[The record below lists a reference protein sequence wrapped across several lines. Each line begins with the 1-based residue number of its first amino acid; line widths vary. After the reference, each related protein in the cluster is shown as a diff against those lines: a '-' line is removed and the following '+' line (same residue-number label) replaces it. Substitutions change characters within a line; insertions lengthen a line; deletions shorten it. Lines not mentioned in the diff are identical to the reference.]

1 MAKSKGAEF
10 VTWMPHVLRALKA
23 LDGAAAPKEVS
34 DWIAADLSLPSETTE
49 ALLKSG
55 STRFHNQVQ
64 WARQYL
70 VWEGLLG
77 SSKRGIWNLTEAG
90 AAAELSGSQ
99 PHEIFLKWVKIHAAR
114 RKKKCESEADDPTDK
129 GAGDEDAVSETPVD
143 VFRAELIGLLRE
155 FDPEGFEKFVT
166 HLLLEMGFERAEH
179 TQFSRDGGIDGYGLM
194 RVSEFISYR
203 VVYQCKR
210 YSSKPVSRADVGDFR
225 NAMLGRADKGIIFT
239 TSTFSRDAKAE
250 ANRDGVPP
258 IDLVDGDR
266 LVKMIES
273 VEFGVSPTTT
283 YIVDEAFMQRYM
295 PNKTLDTKT

>member
-34 DWIAADLSLPSETTE
+34 DWIAADLSLSSETTE

-77 SSKRGIWNLTEAG
+77 ASKRGIWNLTDAG
-90 AAAELSGSQ
+90 AAAELSESQ

-114 RKKKCESEADDPTDK
+114 RKKKSKSEGDYSTDTDN
-129 GAGDEDAVSETPVD
+129 ADEDAVSEAPVD
-143 VFRAELIGLLRE
+143 VFRADLIGLLRE
-155 FDPEGFEKFVT
+155 FDPEGFEKFIT

-210 YSSKPVSRADVGDFR
+210 YSSKAVSRADVGDFR
-225 NAMLGRADKGIIFT
+225 NAMLGRADKGIMFT

-273 VEFGVSPTTT
+273 AEFGVSPTTT
-283 YIVDEAFMQRYM
+283 YIVDEGFMQRYM
-295 PNKTLDTKT
+295 PAKTLDNNP